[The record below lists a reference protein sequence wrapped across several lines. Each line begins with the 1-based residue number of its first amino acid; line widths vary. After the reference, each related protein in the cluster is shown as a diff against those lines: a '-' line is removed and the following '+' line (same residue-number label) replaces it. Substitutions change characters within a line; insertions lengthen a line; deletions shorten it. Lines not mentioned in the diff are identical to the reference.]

1 MAVPSLCVL
10 IYINAAHNSPG
21 HFNEELSGMK
31 RILLL
36 LALFSGCTFAQDT
49 NQQPNIAQVSPEI
62 ANAPFRNPSLPI
74 EKRVDDLVSRMTL
87 KEKVSQ
93 MVHTAAAI
101 PRLGIPEYNWW
112 SEGLHGAA
120 REGYATVFPQAIGLA
135 ATFDPELL
143 HKEADVIGTE
153 FRAKYSARVK
163 EKGYSDWFHGLTV
176 WSPNINIFRD
186 PRWGRGQETYGE
198 DPFLTAQMGVAYVS
212 GLQGDD
218 PKYLK
223 ALATPKHFAVH
234 SGPEPTRHEVD
245 VKVSDHDLEDT
256 YLPAFRATV
265 TAGAG
270 SVMCAYNAID
280 GKPACAQPLLLQ
292 EHLRD
297 DWHFGGYVVSDCGAA
312 SDIALHH
319 HYTQTLEQGMAAAV
333 KSGMD
338 IICAWPAQQ
347 IAMERDAVLK
357 AVQTGLLPQADVDR
371 AVKRLFMARMKLGM
385 FDPPESLPY
394 SKITIA
400 DNDTDKHRQLA
411 LQAARETLVLLKNS
425 DHLLPLGT
433 KYKTIAV
440 IGPNGDSVDPLL
452 GNYNGTPSHPV
463 TILDGIRK
471 RFSESTVL
479 YAQGS
484 SLTGPPLEV
493 IASEFLKTNSGETGL
508 RAEYFKGTLRS
519 GTEQQQETP
528 VLSRTDSKVDF
539 NWSDGA
545 GPELKENFSVRW
557 AGTLTPPATG
567 DYLIGFTGTDAF
579 HVWLD
584 NQLIGESWSSDT
596 SKTRIK
602 PLHLEAGHA
611 YALRI
616 ECSQDGA
623 SGLAKLVWHRPGEA
637 SDYEEVVKKADLVIA
652 VLGLAG
658 ELEGEEMPISIP
670 GFAGG
675 DRTSIDLPQAQE
687 QLLRNVVASG
697 KPVVLVLMNGSA
709 LGVNWADQHV
719 PAIVEAWY
727 PGEEGGTAV
736 AEALAGDFS
745 PSGRLPLTFYKSVD
759 QIPAFDDYNMKG
771 RTYRYFTRE
780 PLYPFGYGLSYTNFD
795 YSNLSFDKN
804 AVGAKD
810 DLVTSVDV
818 KNAGSMASDEVV
830 EIYLTHPNA
839 KGAPLRALAGF
850 KRVHLEAGE
859 TQKVQITIPNRNLS
873 FVDGAG
879 VRRINAGTVQVWAGG
894 GQPVSR
900 QGLKPVGVSGSFKMS
915 GSATLPN

>member
-1 MAVPSLCVL
+1 
-10 IYINAAHNSPG
+10 
-21 HFNEELSGMK
+21 MK
-31 RILLL
+31 KFLLL
-36 LALFSGCTFAQDT
+36 LALFSNFSFAQDT
-49 NQQPNIAQVSPEI
+49 TQQGNVSQVSPEI
-62 ANAPFRNPSLPI
+62 ENAPFRNPDLPI
-74 EKRVDDLVSRMTL
+74 EKRVDDLVSRMAL
-87 KEKVSQ
+87 EEKVSQ

-135 ATFDPELL
+135 ATFDPDLL

-153 FRAKYSARVK
+153 FRAKYYARVK

-198 DPFLTAQMGVAYVS
+198 DPFLTAQMGVAYVT

-218 PKYLK
+218 PRYLK

-245 VKVSDHDLEDT
+245 VKISNHDLEDT

-280 GKPACAQPLLLQ
+280 GKPACAQPMLLQ

-297 DWHFGGYVVSDCGAA
+297 DWHFQGYVVSDCGAA

-319 HYTQTLEQGMAAAV
+319 HYTKTLEQGMADAV

-357 AVQTGLLPQADVDR
+357 AAQTGLLSKEDIDR
-371 AVKRLFMARMKLGM
+371 AVKRLFTARMKLGM
-385 FDPPESLPY
+385 FDPPEKVPFST
-394 SKITIA
+394 ITMA
-400 DNDTDKHRQLA
+400 ENDTDEHRQLA
-411 LQAARETLVLLKNS
+411 LKAARETLVLLKNS
-425 DHLLPLGT
+425 DHLLPLAK

-440 IGPNGDSVDPLL
+440 IGPNADSVDPLL
-452 GNYNGTPSHPV
+452 GNYNGTPSKPV
-463 TILDGIRK
+463 TIVAGMKK
-471 RFSESTVL
+471 RFGAENVI

-484 SLTGPPLEV
+484 SLTGPPVEPV
-493 IASEFLKTNSGETGL
+493 PGDVLKDNSGQPGL
-508 RAEYFKGTLRS
+508 TAEYFHGTLRA
-519 GTEQQQETP
+519 GTEAQQQTP
-528 VLSRTDSKVDF
+528 VMTRTDHEINF
-539 NWSDGA
+539 AWSDGA
-545 GPELKENFSVRW
+545 SPELKEDFSVRW
-557 AGTLTPPATG
+557 TGTLTPSRTG

-579 HVWLD
+579 HFWLD
-584 NQLIGESWSSDT
+584 NQLIGESWRSDT
-596 SKTRIK
+596 SKTRLK
-602 PLHLEAGHA
+602 MVHLEAGHA
-611 YALRI
+611 YSVKA
-616 ECSQDGA
+616 ECEQEGS
-623 SGLAKLVWHRPGEA
+623 SGLARLVWHEPGDNN
-637 SDYEEVVKKADLVIA
+637 DYTGAVQKADLIIA

-658 ELEGEEMPISIP
+658 ELEGEEMPIRIE

-675 DRTSIDLPQAQE
+675 DRTSIDLPRAQQE
-687 QLLRNVVASG
+687 LLEKLVASG

-709 LGVNWADQHV
+709 LAVNWADQHV
-719 PAIVEAWY
+719 PAILEAWY
-727 PGEEGGTAV
+727 PGEEGGMAV

-745 PSGRLPLTFYKSVD
+745 PSGKLPLTFYKSVD

-771 RTYRYFTRE
+771 RTYRYFSRE
-780 PLYPFGYGLSYTNFD
+780 PLYPFGYGLSYTTFD
-795 YSNLSFDKN
+795 YSNLSFDKSQV
-804 AVGAKD
+804 AAKD
-810 DLVTSVDV
+810 DVVASVDV

-830 EIYLTHPNA
+830 EIYLAHPNA
-839 KGAPLRALAGF
+839 KWAPLRALAGF

-859 TQKVQITIPNRNLS
+859 TQKVQIMIPNRNLS
-873 FVDGAG
+873 FVDEAGA
-879 VRRINAGTVQVWAGG
+879 RRIAPGTVQVWAGG
-894 GQPVSR
+894 GQPVTR
-900 QGLKPVGVSGSFKMS
+900 TGLPKPPGVSGSFKINRA
-915 GSATLPN
+915 ATLPN

>member
-1 MAVPSLCVL
+1 
-10 IYINAAHNSPG
+10 
-21 HFNEELSGMK
+21 MK
-31 RILLL
+31 KGFLVVLLL
-36 LALFSGCTFAQDT
+36 SILSFATVSFAQNPSAGT
-49 NQQPNIAQVSPEI
+49 PEQGSADL
-62 ANAPFRNPSLPI
+62 ANAPFRNADLPI
-74 EKRVDDLVSRMTL
+74 DKRVDDLVSRMTL
-87 KEKVSQ
+87 EEKVSQ

-135 ATFDPELL
+135 ATFDPDLL
-143 HKEADVIGTE
+143 HQEAGIIATE
-153 FRAKYSARVK
+153 FRAKYYARMK

-198 DPFLTAQMGVAYVS
+198 DPFLTAQMGVAYVT
-212 GLQGDD
+212 GLQGND
-218 PKYLK
+218 PRYLK
-223 ALATPKHFAVH
+223 ALSTPKHFAVH

-280 GKPACAQPLLLQ
+280 GKPACAQPMLLQ

-297 DWHFGGYVVSDCGAA
+297 DWHFQGYVVSDCGAA

-319 HYTQTLEQGMAAAV
+319 HYTKTLEQGMADAV

-347 IAMERDAVLK
+347 ISMERDAVLK
-357 AVQTGLLPQADVDR
+357 AAQTGLLSKEDIDR
-371 AVKRLFMARMKLGM
+371 AVKRLFTARMKLGM
-385 FDPPESLPY
+385 FDPPEKVPFSR
-394 SKITIA
+394 ITMA
-400 DNDTDKHRQLA
+400 DNDTEEHRQLA
-411 LQAARETLVLLKNS
+411 LKAARETLVLLKNS
-425 DHLLPLGT
+425 DHLLPLT
-433 KYKTIAV
+433 KKYKTIAV
-440 IGPNGDSVDPLL
+440 IGPNADSVDPLL
-452 GNYNGTPSHPV
+452 GNYNGTPSKPV
-463 TILDGIRK
+463 TILAGIKK
-471 RFSESTVL
+471 RFGADSVI

-484 SLTGPPLEV
+484 SLTGPPVEPV
-493 IASEFLKTNSGETGL
+493 PGDALKDNSGQPGL
-508 RAEYFKGTLRS
+508 TAEYFHGTLRA
-519 GTEQQQETP
+519 GTEGQQQTP
-528 VLSRTDSKVDF
+528 VMTRTDREINFS
-539 NWSDGA
+539 WSDGA
-545 GPELKENFSVRW
+545 SPELKEDFSVRW
-557 AGTLTPPATG
+557 TGTLMPPATG

-579 HVWLD
+579 HFWLD
-584 NQLIGESWSSDT
+584 NQLIGESLYSDT
-596 SKTRIK
+596 SKTRLK
-602 PLHLEAGHA
+602 TVHLEAGHA
-611 YALRI
+611 YPVKI
-616 ECSQDGA
+616 ECSQEGS
-623 SGLAKLVWHRPGEA
+623 SGLARLVWHEPSDKNDYTEA
-637 SDYEEVVKKADLVIA
+637 VQKADLIVA

-658 ELEGEEMPISIP
+658 ELEGEEMPIHIE

-675 DRTSIDLPQAQE
+675 DRTSIDLPRAQQE
-687 QLLRNVVASG
+687 LLENLVASG

-709 LGVNWADQHV
+709 LAVNWADQHV
-719 PAIVEAWY
+719 PAILEAWY
-727 PGEEGGTAV
+727 PGEEGGNAV

-745 PSGRLPLTFYKSVD
+745 PAGKLPLTFYKSVD
-759 QIPAFDDYNMKG
+759 QIPAFDDYDMKG

-780 PLYPFGYGLSYTNFD
+780 PLYPFGYGLSYTNFE

-804 AVGAKD
+804 PVRAKD
-810 DLVTSVDV
+810 DVVASVDV

-830 EIYLTHPNA
+830 EIYLAYPNA

-859 TQKVQITIPNRNLS
+859 TQQVQITIPNRNLS
-873 FVDGAG
+873 FVDETGA
-879 VRRINAGTVQVWAGG
+879 RRIAPGTVQVWAGG

-900 QGLKPVGVSGSFKMS
+900 TGLPKAAGVSGSFRIA
-915 GSATLPN
+915 GSAVLPK

>member
-1 MAVPSLCVL
+1 
-10 IYINAAHNSPG
+10 
-21 HFNEELSGMK
+21 MK
-31 RILLL
+31 KGFLVVLLL
-36 LALFSGCTFAQDT
+36 SILSFAT
-49 NQQPNIAQVSPEI
+49 VSSAQNVSASTPEQGS
-62 ANAPFRNPSLPI
+62 ADLENAPFRNPSLPI
-74 EKRVDDLVSRMTL
+74 EKRIDDLVSRMTL
-87 KEKVSQ
+87 EEKVSQ

-135 ATFDPELL
+135 ATFDPDLL
-143 HKEADVIGTE
+143 HKEAGVIATE
-153 FRAKYSARVK
+153 FRAKYSERVK

-198 DPFLTAQMGVAYVS
+198 DPFLTAQMGVAYVT

-245 VKVSDHDLEDT
+245 VKISDHDLEDT

-280 GKPACAQPLLLQ
+280 GKPACAQPMLLQ

-297 DWHFGGYVVSDCGAA
+297 DWHFNGYVVSDCGAA

-371 AVKRLFMARMKLGM
+371 AVKRLFTARMKLGM
-385 FDPPESLPY
+385 FDPPDSVPY

-400 DNDTDKHRQLA
+400 DNDTEAHRQLA
-411 LQAARETLVLLKNS
+411 LKAARETLVLLKNS
-425 DHLLPLGT
+425 DGLLPLGT

-440 IGPNGDSVDPLL
+440 IGPNADSVDPLL
-452 GNYNGTPSHPV
+452 GNYNGTPSRPV

-471 RFSESTVL
+471 RFSGSTVL

-484 SLTGPPLEV
+484 SLAGPPLEV
-493 IASEFLKTNSGETGL
+493 IGAEFLKTNSGEAGL
-508 RAEYFKGTLRS
+508 SAEYFRGTLRS
-519 GTEQQQETP
+519 GTEQQQEKP
-528 VLSRTDSKVDF
+528 VFSRTDPKIDF
-539 NWSDGA
+539 NWNDGA

-557 AGTLTPPATG
+557 TGTLTPRTTG
-567 DYLIGFTGTDAF
+567 DYLVGFTGTNAF

-584 NQLIGESWSSDT
+584 KQLIGESYYSDT
-596 SKTRIK
+596 SKTRMK
-602 PLHLEAGHA
+602 PVRLEAGHA
-611 YALRI
+611 YALKI
-616 ECSQDGA
+616 ECSQEGA
-623 SGLAKLVWHRPGEA
+623 SGLAKLVWHRPGE
-637 SDYEEVVKKADLVIA
+637 SNDYEDVVKKADLVVA

-687 QLLRNVVASG
+687 QLLKNVANSG

-709 LGVNWADQHV
+709 LGVNWADQNV
-719 PAIVEAWY
+719 PAILEAWY

-736 AEALAGDFS
+736 ADALAGDFS
-745 PSGRLPLTFYKSVD
+745 PSGKLPLTFYKSVD

-780 PLYPFGYGLSYTNFD
+780 PLYPFGYGLSYTSFD
-795 YSNLSFDKN
+795 YSNLSFDKS

-810 DLVTSVDV
+810 DVVASVDV

-850 KRVHLEAGE
+850 KRVHLEAAE

-873 FVDGAG
+873 FVDETGA
-879 VRRINAGTVQVWAGG
+879 RRIAPGTVQVWAGG

-900 QGLKPVGVSGSFKMS
+900 TGLRKSAGVSGSFKIS
-915 GSATLPN
+915 DQRLSRNKFLKSAMLCCVPQCCCCALCG

>member
-1 MAVPSLCVL
+1 VKKGFLVV
-10 IYINAAHNSPG
+10 
-21 HFNEELSGMK
+21 
-31 RILLL
+31 LLL
-36 LALFSGCTFAQDT
+36 SILSFATVSFAQNPSAGT
-49 NQQPNIAQVSPEI
+49 PEQGS
-62 ANAPFRNPSLPI
+62 ADLAKAPFRNADLPI
-74 EKRVDDLVSRMTL
+74 DKRVDDLVSRMTL
-87 KEKVSQ
+87 EEKVSQ

-135 ATFDPELL
+135 ATFDPDLL
-143 HKEADVIGTE
+143 HQEAGIIATE
-153 FRAKYSARVK
+153 FRAKYAERVK

-198 DPFLTAQMGVAYVS
+198 DPFLTAQMGVAYVT
-212 GLQGDD
+212 GLQGND
-218 PKYLK
+218 PRYLK

-280 GKPACAQPLLLQ
+280 GKPACAQPMLLQ

-297 DWHFGGYVVSDCGAA
+297 DWHFQGYVVSDCGAA

-319 HYTQTLEQGMAAAV
+319 HYTKTLEQGMADAV

-347 IAMERDAVLK
+347 ISMERDAVLK
-357 AVQTGLLPQADVDR
+357 AAQTGLLSSEDIDR
-371 AVKRLFMARMKLGM
+371 AVKRLFTARMKLGM
-385 FDPPESLPY
+385 FDPPEKVPFSR
-394 SKITIA
+394 ITMA
-400 DNDTDKHRQLA
+400 DNDTEEHRQLA
-411 LQAARETLVLLKNS
+411 LKAARETLVLLKNS
-425 DHLLPLGT
+425 DHLLPLT
-433 KYKTIAV
+433 KKYKTIAV
-440 IGPNGDSVDPLL
+440 IGPNADSVDPLL
-452 GNYNGTPSHPV
+452 GNYNGTPSKPV
-463 TILDGIRK
+463 TILAGIKK
-471 RFSESTVL
+471 RFGADSVI

-484 SLTGPPLEV
+484 SLTGPPVEPV
-493 IASEFLKTNSGETGL
+493 PGDALKDNSGQPGL
-508 RAEYFKGTLRS
+508 TAEYFHGTLRA
-519 GTEQQQETP
+519 GTEGQQQTP
-528 VLSRTDSKVDF
+528 VMTRTDREINFS
-539 NWSDGA
+539 WSDGA
-545 GPELKENFSVRW
+545 SPELKEDFSVRW
-557 AGTLTPPATG
+557 TGTLTPPTTG

-579 HVWLD
+579 HFWLD
-584 NQLIGESWSSDT
+584 NQLIGESLYSDT
-596 SKTRIK
+596 SKTRLK
-602 PLHLEAGHA
+602 TVHLEAGHA
-611 YALRI
+611 YPVKI
-616 ECSQDGA
+616 ECSQEGS
-623 SGLAKLVWHRPGEA
+623 SGLARLVWHEPGDKN
-637 SDYEEVVKKADLVIA
+637 DYTDAVQKADLIVA

-658 ELEGEEMPISIP
+658 ELEGEEMPIHIE

-675 DRTSIDLPQAQE
+675 DRTSIDLPRAQQE
-687 QLLRNVVASG
+687 LLENLVASG
-697 KPVVLVLMNGSA
+697 KPVALVLMNGSA
-709 LGVNWADQHV
+709 LAVNWADQHV
-719 PAIVEAWY
+719 PAILEAWY
-727 PGEEGGTAV
+727 PGEEGGNAV

-745 PSGRLPLTFYKSVD
+745 PAGRLPLTFYKSVD
-759 QIPAFDDYNMKG
+759 QIPAFDDYDMKG

-780 PLYPFGYGLSYTNFD
+780 PLYPFGYGLSYTNFE

-804 AVGAKD
+804 PVRAKD
-810 DLVTSVDV
+810 DVVASVDV

-830 EIYLTHPNA
+830 EIYLAYPNA

-859 TQKVQITIPNRNLS
+859 TQQVQITIPNRNLS
-873 FVDGAG
+873 FVDETGA
-879 VRRINAGTVQVWAGG
+879 RRIAPGTVQVWAGG

-900 QGLKPVGVSGSFKMS
+900 TGLPKAAGVSGSFRIA
-915 GSATLPN
+915 GSAVLPK

>member
-1 MAVPSLCVL
+1 
-10 IYINAAHNSPG
+10 
-21 HFNEELSGMK
+21 MK
-31 RILLL
+31 KGLFVFL
-36 LALFSGCTFAQDT
+36 LFSILNITTASFAQNSSAST
-49 NQQPNIAQVSPEI
+49 PEQGSADL
-62 ANAPFRNPSLPI
+62 ANAVFRNPGLPI

-87 KEKVSQ
+87 EEKVSQ
-93 MVHTAAAI
+93 MVHAAAAI
-101 PRLGIPEYNWW
+101 PRLGIPQYNWW

-135 ATFDPELL
+135 ATFDPDLL
-143 HKEADVIGTE
+143 HEEAGVIATE
-153 FRAKYSARVK
+153 FRAKYAERIK

-198 DPFLTAQMGVAYVS
+198 DPFLTSKMGVAYVT

-245 VKVSDHDLEDT
+245 IKVSAHDLEDT

-280 GKPACAQPLLLQ
+280 GKPACAQPMLLQ

-319 HYTQTLEQGMAAAV
+319 HYTKTLEQGMADAV

-371 AVKRLFMARMKLGM
+371 AVRRLFTARMRLGM
-385 FDPPESLPY
+385 FDPPEDVPY

-400 DNDTDKHRQLA
+400 ENDTEGHRQLA
-411 LQAARETLVLLKNS
+411 HRAAQETLVLLKNS

-440 IGPNGDSVDPLL
+440 IGPNADTVDPLL
-452 GNYNGTPSHPV
+452 GNYNGTPSKPV
-463 TILDGIRK
+463 TIVAGIRK
-471 RFSESTVL
+471 RFGTDNVIF
-479 YAQGS
+479 ARGS
-484 SLTGPPLEV
+484 GLTGPPVEAIPGSALRD
-493 IASEFLKTNSGETGL
+493 SSGQPGLK
-508 RAEYFKGTLRS
+508 AQYFHGTLRA
-519 GTEQQQETP
+519 GTEGEQQAP
-528 VLSRTDSKVDF
+528 VMTRTDSNINF
-539 NWSDGA
+539 GWTDGA
-545 GPELKENFSVRW
+545 SPELKEDFSVRW
-557 AGTLTPPATG
+557 TGTLTPPTTG

-579 HVWLD
+579 HFWLD
-584 NQLIGESWSSDT
+584 NQLIGESWYSDT
-596 SKTRIK
+596 SKTRLK
-602 PLHLEAGHA
+602 TVHLEAGHA
-611 YALRI
+611 YPVKI
-616 ECSQDGA
+616 ECSQEGS
-623 SGLAKLVWHRPGEA
+623 SGLARLVWHAPGDKKDYTEA
-637 SDYEEVVKKADLVIA
+637 VQKADLIVA

-658 ELEGEEMPISIP
+658 ELEGEEMPIHIE

-675 DRTSIDLPQAQE
+675 DRTSTDLPRAQE
-687 QLLRNVVASG
+687 QLLEELSASG
-697 KPVVLVLMNGSA
+697 KPVVVVLMNGSA
-709 LGVNWADQHV
+709 LSVNWADQHV
-719 PAIVEAWY
+719 PAILEAWY

-745 PSGRLPLTFYKSVD
+745 PSGKLPLTFYKSID

-780 PLYPFGYGLSYTNFD
+780 PLYPFGYGLSYTSFE
-795 YSNLSFDKN
+795 YSDLSFDKN

-810 DLVTSVDV
+810 DLVANVNV

-850 KRVHLEAGE
+850 KRVHVGAGE

-873 FVDGAG
+873 FVDEAG
-879 VRRINAGTVQVWAGG
+879 VRRIQTGTVQVWAGG

-900 QGLKPVGVSGSFKMS
+900 QGLKPAGISGSFKIS
-915 GSATLPN
+915 GEAVLPK